1 MKKITKVKIRFKNI
15 KTKDGDKVKLE
26 IIEDL
31 SKYRGFYY
39 IFPDGEM
46 TTAGYNSSRLKDVE
60 EKYTRG
66 YSLEASNLVEHLF
79 NKIKNKQELSE
90 YEKKDF
96 YHLVNLSD
104 PVRKYRGIE
113 YDFREILVKV
123 KNVQF
128 WTISKKPNKEEKS
141 IYESGPV
148 YADYILE

>member
-1 MKKITKVKIRFKNI
+1 MKDKIRFKNI
-15 KTKDGDKVKLE
+15 KTKDGTTTKLE

-39 IFPDGEM
+39 IFPDGEI
-46 TTAGYNSSRLKDVE
+46 TKANYYLRDVDQN
-60 EKYTRG
+60 YTRG
-66 YSLEASNLVEHLF
+66 YHLEASNLVEHLY

-96 YHLVNLSD
+96 YELVSLGD
-104 PVRKYRGIE
+104 PVRLYRGTI

-123 KNVQF
+123 KNVRF
-128 WTISKKPNKEEKS
+128 WTISEKPNKEEKS

-148 YADYILE
+148 YADDILNS

>member
-1 MKKITKVKIRFKNI
+1 MKDKIRFKNI
-15 KTKDGDKVKLE
+15 KTKDGTKAKLE

-39 IFPDGEM
+39 IFPDGEI
-46 TTAGYNSSRLKDVE
+46 TKARYYLRDV
-60 EKYTRG
+60 KQNYTRG
-66 YSLEASNLVEHLF
+66 YDLEASNLVEHLY

-96 YHLVNLSD
+96 YELISLRD
-104 PVRKYRGIE
+104 PVRLYRGTI
-113 YDFREILVKV
+113 YDFREMLVKV

-128 WTISKKPNKEEKS
+128 WTISEKPNKEEKS

-148 YADYILE
+148 YADWSLD

>member
-1 MKKITKVKIRFKNI
+1 MKNKIRFKNI
-15 KTKDGDKVKLE
+15 KTKNGTNIKLE

-46 TTAGYNSSRLKDVE
+46 TQANYYLPNVKQ
-60 EKYTRG
+60 KCTRG
-66 YSLEASNLVEHLF
+66 YPLEASNIVEHLY

-96 YHLVNLSD
+96 YEMINLKE
-104 PVRKYRGIE
+104 PVRLYKGVK

-123 KNVQF
+123 KNVRF
-128 WTISKKPNKEEKS
+128 WTISEKPNKEEKLIYKSNS
-141 IYESGPV
+141 I
-148 YADYILE
+148 YADYTLD